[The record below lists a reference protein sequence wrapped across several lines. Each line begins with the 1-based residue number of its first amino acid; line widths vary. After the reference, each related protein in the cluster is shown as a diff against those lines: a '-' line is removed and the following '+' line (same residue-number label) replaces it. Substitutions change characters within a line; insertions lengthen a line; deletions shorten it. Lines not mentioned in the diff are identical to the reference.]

1 MQINLIVMENM
12 TMKKS
17 IVVSTSSTK
26 FSALAFKEDLKDS
39 IKKVAA
45 LGFDGAELAVRN
57 PKNVDLKNMINL
69 LKENNLEVPAIGTG
83 QAYGEEGLSFS
94 NPDEKI
100 RRMAVERIKDQIV
113 FASHFNAIVIIG
125 LIRGI
130 IEENI
135 DRVDAENWTIDSLKE
150 CTKFAKKYNIRLTLE
165 PVNRYESNF
174 INTLEEGIEFIKRVG
189 APNLGILADTFHMNI
204 EEISIYD
211 SIIKA
216 KDYIT
221 HVHFADSNRW
231 APGCGHLDF
240 AKIVQT
246 LKKIDYRG
254 YVSAEILP
262 LPDPD
267 NCARLTAEHLNSIKF

>member
-1 MQINLIVMENM
+1 
-12 TMKKS
+12 MKKS
-17 IVVSTSSTK
+17 IVISTQPTK
-26 FSALAFKEDLKDS
+26 FSALAFKEDFENS
-39 IKKVAA
+39 VKKVAD

-57 PKNVDLKNMINL
+57 PEDLKVDDVINI

-94 NPDEKI
+94 DPDEMVRKA
-100 RRMAVERIKDQIV
+100 AVERIKDQIL
-113 FASHFNAIVIIG
+113 FASHFDAQVIIG

-130 IEENI
+130 IVEKVNKTK
-135 DRVDAENWTIDSLKE
+135 AEKWTIDCLRK
-150 CTKFAKKYNIRLTLE
+150 CTEFAKEYNIRLTLE

-174 INTLEEGIEFIKRVG
+174 INTLNEGIEFIKRVG
-189 APNLGILADTFHMNI
+189 ASNLGLLADTFHMNI
-204 EEISIYD
+204 EEVSIYD
-211 SIIKA
+211 SIVQV

-246 LKKIDYRG
+246 LKKIGYQG

-262 LPDPD
+262 FPDSD
-267 NCARLTAEHLNSIKF
+267 TAARITAETLNKIRF

>member
-1 MQINLIVMENM
+1 
-12 TMKKS
+12 MKKS
-17 IVVSTSSTK
+17 IVVSIQPTK
-26 FSALAFKEDLKDS
+26 FSALAFKEDFEES
-39 IKKVAA
+39 IKKVSD

-57 PKNVDLKNMINL
+57 PKDLKIDDVIKII
-69 LKENNLEVPAIGTG
+69 KENNLEVPAIGTG

-94 NPDEKI
+94 DPDETI
-100 RRMAVERIKDQIV
+100 RRMAVERIKDQVI
-113 FASHFNAIVIIG
+113 FASHFNAQVIIG
-125 LIRGI
+125 LIRGN
-130 IEENI
+130 IEEGVN
-135 DRVDAENWTIDSLKE
+135 RAEAEEWTIDCLRK
-150 CTKFAKKYNIRLTLE
+150 CTEFAKEYNIRLTLE

-174 INTLEEGIEFIKRVG
+174 INTFNEGIEFINRVG
-189 APNLGILADTFHMNI
+189 ASNLGLLADTFHMNI

-211 SIIKA
+211 SIIQA

-246 LKKIDYRG
+246 LKKIGYQG

-267 NCARLTAEHLNSIKF
+267 SCARTTAETLDRLNIN

>member
-1 MQINLIVMENM
+1 
-12 TMKKS
+12 MKKS

-26 FSALAFKEDLKDS
+26 FSALAFKENLKDS
-39 IKKVAA
+39 IKKVAD

-57 PKNVDLKNMINL
+57 PKNVDLKSIVSL
-69 LKENNLEVPAIGTG
+69 IKENHLEVPAIGTG

-94 NPDEKI
+94 DPDKKI
-100 RRMAVERIKDQIV
+100 RKRAVERIKDQIV
-113 FASHFNAIVIIG
+113 FASYFKAIVIIG
-125 LIRGI
+125 LIRGVI
-130 IEENI
+130 VESVKKKEAEE
-135 DRVDAENWTIDSLKE
+135 WTIGCLRE
-150 CTKFAKKYNIRLTLE
+150 CTEFAKEYNIRLTLE

-174 INTLEEGIEFIKRVG
+174 INTLDEGIKFIKRVG

-240 AKIVQT
+240 ANIVQT
-246 LKKIDYRG
+246 LKKIDYQG

-267 NCARLTAEHLNSIKF
+267 KCARLTAEHLNKIEF

>member
-1 MQINLIVMENM
+1 
-12 TMKKS
+12 MKKS

-26 FSALAFKEDLKDS
+26 FSALAFKENLKDS
-39 IKKVAA
+39 IKKVAD

-57 PKNVDLKNMINL
+57 PKDLKVENVIKII
-69 LKENNLEVPAIGTG
+69 KENHLEVPAIGTG

-94 NPDEKI
+94 DPNKKI
-100 RRMAVERIKDQIV
+100 RKMAVERIKDQIV

-125 LIRGI
+125 LIRGK
-130 IEENI
+130 IEESVN
-135 DRVDAENWTIDSLKE
+135 RAEAEKWTIDCLKE
-150 CTKFAKKYNIRLTLE
+150 CTEFAQEYNIRLTLE

-174 INTLEEGIEFIKRVG
+174 INTLDEGIKFIKRVG

-216 KDYIT
+216 KNYIT

-246 LKKIDYRG
+246 LKKIDYQG

-267 NCARLTAEHLNSIKF
+267 NCARLTAEHLNKIEF